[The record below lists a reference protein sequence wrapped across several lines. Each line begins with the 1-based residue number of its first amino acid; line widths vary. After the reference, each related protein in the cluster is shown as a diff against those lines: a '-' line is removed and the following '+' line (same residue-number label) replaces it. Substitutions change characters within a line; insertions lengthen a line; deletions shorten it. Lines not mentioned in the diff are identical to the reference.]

1 MNPSKMPSMSLLRFA
16 LFSLALT
23 ACDGEDKA
31 PASNEPPGFCSGTQ
45 LFGNPNATTG
55 LTEAQCTPSC
65 TDCGAAPYLPPT
77 FDDAALA
84 TLTTLVNDT
93 PSALL
98 TANPYAEGSAEPIPE
113 GSVCALSPTTPGHY
127 RLDTFASASAARDAG
142 AEVTHTGVCGQCSS
156 LNNLAVYIAQQDL
169 TEPVRACGLLA
180 MRENDAAAFDCLLA
194 LGFDEP
200 CAQIWQFN
208 TKHTQLKCLGVCL
221 AALDDPYHLPDG
233 SLNPCLVC
241 DEVQS
246 GPVFKAVAG
255 RTRRNSGLPNALCRP
270 CSEVTPLEHSYAFES
285 SLSGG

>member
-1 MNPSKMPSMSLLRFA
+1 MNRL
-16 LFSLALT
+16 LALCALLCFT
-23 ACDGEDKA
+23 ACDAAEKA
-31 PASNEPPGFCSGTQ
+31 PISGEPPGFCSGEQ
-45 LFGNPNATTG
+45 LVGNPNATTG
-55 LTEAQCTPSC
+55 LTAEQCTPTC

-84 TLTTLVNDT
+84 TLTSLVNDT
-93 PSALL
+93 PASLL
-98 TANPYAEGSAEPIPE
+98 TGDPYAEGSADTIPD
-113 GSVCALSPTTPGHY
+113 GSVCAVTPTTPGHY

-142 AEVTHTGVCGQCSS
+142 AEVSHTGVCGQCSS

-169 TEPVRACGLLA
+169 TEPVRECGLLA

-270 CSEVTPLEHSYAFES
+270 CAEVTPLAHAYAFES
-285 SLSGG
+285 SDTGR

>member
-1 MNPSKMPSMSLLRFA
+1 MNRLLGLLA
-16 LFSLALT
+16 LCALT
-23 ACDGEDKA
+23 ACDAEETG
-31 PASNEPPGFCSGTQ
+31 PAANGVPGFCSGTQ

-55 LTEAQCTPSC
+55 LTDEQCKPTC

-98 TANPYAEGSAEPIPE
+98 TANPYAEGSADPIPE
-113 GSVCALSPTTPGHY
+113 GSVCAVTLKTPGHY
-127 RLDTFASASAARDAG
+127 RLDTFGSASEARAAG
-142 AEVTHTGVCGQCSS
+142 AEVSHNGVCGQCSS

-180 MRENDAAAFDCLLA
+180 MRENDAAALDCLLA

-270 CSEVTPLEHSYAFES
+270 CSEVTPLEHNYAFES

>member
-1 MNPSKMPSMSLLRFA
+1 MNRLLGLLA
-16 LFSLALT
+16 LCALT
-23 ACDGEDKA
+23 ACDAEKAA
-31 PASNEPPGFCSGTQ
+31 PASNEAPGFCSGTQ
-45 LFGNPNATTG
+45 LFGTPNATTG
-55 LTEAQCTPSC
+55 LTDEQCKPTC

-98 TANPYAEGSAEPIPE
+98 TADPYAEGSADIIPE
-113 GSVCALSPTTPGHY
+113 GSVCAVTITTPGHY
-127 RLDTFASASAARDAG
+127 RLDTFGSASEARAAG
-142 AEVTHTGVCGQCSS
+142 AEVTHVGLCGQCSS

-180 MRENDAAAFDCLLA
+180 MREGDAAALDCLIA
-194 LGFDEP
+194 LGFDQP

-246 GPVFKAVAG
+246 GPVFKSVAG

>member
-1 MNPSKMPSMSLLRFA
+1 M
-16 LFSLALT
+16 
-23 ACDGEDKA
+23 
-31 PASNEPPGFCSGTQ
+31 
-45 LFGNPNATTG
+45 
-55 LTEAQCTPSC
+55 
-65 TDCGAAPYLPPT
+65 
-77 FDDAALA
+77 
-84 TLTTLVNDT
+84 
-93 PSALL
+93 
-98 TANPYAEGSAEPIPE
+98 IPE
-113 GSVCALSPTTPGHY
+113 GSVCAVTPTTPGHY
-127 RLDTFASASAARDAG
+127 RLDTFASASAARAAG
-142 AEVTHTGVCGQCSS
+142 AEVSHTGVCGQCSS

-169 TEPVRACGLLA
+169 TEPVRECGLLA
-180 MRENDAAAFDCLLA
+180 MRENDAAALDCLLA
-194 LGFDEP
+194 LGFDQP

-270 CSEVTPLEHSYAFES
+270 CSEVTPLEHNYAFES

>member
-1 MNPSKMPSMSLLRFA
+1 MNRL
-16 LFSLALT
+16 LALCALLCFT
-23 ACDGEDKA
+23 ACDAAEKA
-31 PASNEPPGFCSGTQ
+31 PISAEPPGFCSGTQ

-55 LTEAQCTPSC
+55 LTAEQCTPTC

-84 TLTTLVNDT
+84 TLTSLVNDT
-93 PSALL
+93 PALL
-98 TANPYAEGSAEPIPE
+98 LTGDPYAEGAADPIPE
-113 GSVCALSPTTPGHY
+113 GSVCAVTPTTPGHY
-127 RLDTFASASAARDAG
+127 RLDTFASASAARAAG
-142 AEVTHTGVCGQCSS
+142 AEVSHTGVCGQCSS

-169 TEPVRACGLLA
+169 TEPVRECGLLA

-233 SLNPCLVC
+233 ALNPCLVC

-270 CSEVTPLEHSYAFES
+270 CAEVTPLDHAYAFES
-285 SLSGG
+285 SDAGR